1 MLHSGRVV
9 SDDTDSA
16 IEYSQGMDLG
26 APGDFRSGRSFLP
39 HFTRDTVVGL
49 LWTGENNSDTKGQ
62 SKRQGNTVP
71 SLNNCE
77 DNSFNDHYSNLSGYN
92 TNLTGAMTDM
102 YSPGHEPYKILD
114 RLQLRCY
121 LPHEIEQISVLRI
134 TETKTF
140 DEIGHPISGG
150 LYDSRLGP
158 LEIFDT
164 CETCHQQ
171 GTYCPGHMG
180 HIQLDVPVFNPLLFG
195 FTFSLMN
202 GSCVQC
208 HKLTCNSS
216 GLPARLLLAQLRA
229 VDLGL
234 VSVAQELGG
243 FIKDHFA
250 SESNPGILHSDTPTL
265 SDEIK
270 ACQGLDDFLDKFN
283 EQIDSGVDKNQFF
296 PVKNALEL
304 RRSLIRNF
312 CREQLFKRRRHCRLC
327 NRSNGIIRNDG
338 GRCILIDF
346 GGTNLMKKF
355 KQASRPAPLE
365 NIGNIESQEV
375 DADEDMKVEEDEKK
389 FSNREI
395 AYGSLA
401 ISSEQILREQMQSVI
416 NGNCDKLA
424 WRGAEVREHF
434 RMLWQNDGPLLRKMF
449 PVFDSKDDRHCP
461 LDVLFCE
468 AILVPPTKYR
478 PVRIFK
484 GDKFENPQSVNLRKL
499 LEASETIRAI
509 RLTLS
514 GNNEKALLNLVS
526 ENVIGQTMQ
535 AKMHTAY
542 LTLQQRMGAIFDQDL
557 DKWTDVRIQIP
568 GIKQILEKKQGLFRM
583 NMMGKRVNFAC
594 RSVITPD
601 PYLDIDEIGIPEL
614 FAKKLTVTETAN
626 AMNLVR
632 LRKMIKNGPN
642 IHPGANFIQK
652 PGRYT
657 QVLSIN
663 KANERDAAAKR
674 LQPGNS
680 SRLGYPF
687 QVLRHLDKGDLML
700 MNRQPSLH
708 KPSMMG
714 HRVRV
719 LKNQRALRMNYAPCK
734 AYNADFDGDEMNG
747 HFVQNRIAQTELAE
761 IANVGSNFLVP
772 KDGTPLL
779 GLIQD
784 HVVSGVLLTIRGRFF
799 NKEDFMHLV
808 LSAFAETTERLVIP
822 HPAMLKPQILWSGK
836 QIITTVLKN
845 CIPQNKPLLNIRSR
859 AKTPLSCWKVEDYP
873 APKFS
878 MSESEVI
885 FRQAELLVGVLDK
898 QHYGSTQ
905 YGLIH
910 CCWDLYGHRF
920 ATKILS
926 CFSRLFT
933 THLQYHGFT
942 LGVADILVRKEADK
956 QRKKE
961 IKALRKCGDAVV
973 KECFHLDE
981 NANKSEIK
989 HVMASVYCNPKGEQ
1003 NHIQQLDYKMKE
1015 TLNRFNERINSV
1027 CVPAGLIKLFPQNAL
1042 QLMILSGA
1050 KGTMVNSVQISC
1062 ELGQIELEGH
1072 RPPMTSA
1079 GRTLP
1084 SFRSFDTSPRA
1095 GGFVDQRFLTGI
1107 SPQELF
1113 FHTMA
1118 GREGLIDTAVKTSRS
1133 GYLQRCIV
1141 KHLEGLV
1148 AHYDSTVRDH
1158 DGSVVQFRYG
1168 EDGMDVC
1175 KSTFMNSKQ
1184 FDFLADNI
1192 QVLRSRVLPV
1202 DYNDNDWDLKKCE
1215 KAYKK
1220 IKKWRRKYGIW
1231 NKKIYTS
1238 GYVEFSKEHRGAAK
1252 EKIQKTWFKLTDEE
1266 RHEYHNK
1273 AAKACP
1279 AAVDE
1284 KMNPNRS
1291 LGALPQKLLDDIDEY
1306 ISMKSAT
1313 DTDISLDT
1321 FRKFLYWKGIR
1332 CRVDPGENVGLLAAQ
1347 SIGEPSTQMTLNTFH
1362 FAGRGEMNVT
1372 LGIPR
1377 LREIL
1382 MTASNDIKTPS
1393 AEIHIKPGTSSE
1405 RIEAIKREL
1414 SRIYLKELIKKF
1426 TISERINLH
1435 EKESWRCYD
1444 LYIELLRAKER
1455 IECIRH
1461 ISRRRILAEVEC
1473 RFVKAVGKRISDRCR
1488 EMTDY
1493 QALQHKKL
1501 KLSNLSVGIGSEEQI
1516 PKPKKQD
1523 DGMSSDEEVSRE
1535 IDLDADGN
1543 RILKRHLDDAT
1554 EYEGEEDEQQ
1564 VILSRLKVED
1574 TFMEI
1579 STESEEEDA
1588 EAAIDRDE
1596 HINDSSGV
1604 TQLRSQEA
1612 ETSRIQN
1619 VISSSP
1625 LVKDYKFDVKSN
1637 RWCTITFQLSLST
1650 KTKLDVGALVEREL
1664 ENFIVCETPGIEK
1677 CIVRCENRDDDQYQ
1691 VLATQGINVQ
1701 ALMKHSDVLDV
1712 NTLYSNDLNMICS
1725 NYGIE
1730 ACGRALVKEIIR
1742 VFTPYG
1748 IDVNWRHLTLAA
1760 DYMTFTGRIQP
1771 FSRGAMSLSTS
1782 PLQRMTFETTIAFM
1796 RDALINGDNDHLMS
1810 PSSRLVIGGLL
1821 RAGTATFP
1829 SLSAL

>member
-1 MLHSGRVV
+1 MIS
-9 SDDTDSA
+9 
-16 IEYSQGMDLG
+16 
-26 APGDFRSGRSFLP
+26 RSMADIFG
-39 HFTRDTVVGL
+39 
-49 LWTGENNSDTKGQ
+49 
-62 SKRQGNTVP
+62 
-71 SLNNCE
+71 
-77 DNSFNDHYSNLSGYN
+77 
-92 TNLTGAMTDM
+92 
-102 YSPGHEPYKILD
+102 PGHEPYKILD

-121 LPHEIEQISVLRI
+121 LPHEIERISVLRI
-134 TETKTF
+134 TETKAF
-140 DEIGHPISGG
+140 DEIGHPITGG
-150 LYDSRLGP
+150 LYDLRLGP
-158 LEIFDT
+158 LETFDT

-180 HIQLDVPVFNPLLFG
+180 HIQLDVPAFNPLLFG

-202 GSCVQC
+202 GTCVQC
-208 HKLTCNSS
+208 HRLTCNSS
-216 GLPARLLLAQLRA
+216 GLPAKLLLAQLRA

-234 VSVAQELGG
+234 VSVAQELDG
-243 FIKDHFA
+243 FIKDHFSA
-250 SESNPGILHSDTPTL
+250 ESGTGTLDGNAPVL
-265 SDEIK
+265 SDEIN
-270 ACQGLDDFLDKFN
+270 ACKELDNFLDKFN
-283 EQIDSGVDKNQFF
+283 EQVGSGIDKNRSF

-312 CREQLFKRRRHCRLC
+312 CREQLFKHRRRCRLC

-338 GRCILIDF
+338 SRCILIDF
-346 GGTNLMKKF
+346 GGANSMKRF
-355 KQASRPAPLE
+355 KRTLRFAPLE
-365 NIGNIESQEV
+365 NTGNIEDQEI
-375 DADEDMKVEEDEKK
+375 DADQDMKAEDKK
-389 FSNREI
+389 FSDERI
-395 AYGSLA
+395 AYGSLG
-401 ISSEQILREQMQSVI
+401 STSEQILRDQMQCVLR
-416 NGNCDKLA
+416 GNCDKLA

-434 RMLWQNDGPLLRKMF
+434 RILWQNDGPLLKKVF
-449 PVFDSKDDRHCP
+449 PVFDS
-461 LDVLFCE
+461 E
-468 AILVPPTKYR
+468 
-478 PVRIFK
+478 
-484 GDKFENPQSVNLRKL
+484 
-499 LEASETIRAI
+499 
-509 RLTLS
+509 
-514 GNNEKALLNLVS
+514 NLVS
-526 ENVIGQTMQ
+526 ENVLGQTMQ
-535 AKMHTAY
+535 AKMHNAY
-542 LTLQQRMGAIFDQDL
+542 LALQQRMGAIFDQDL
-557 DKWTDVRIQIP
+557 DKWTDVRIQVP

-614 FAKKLTVTETAN
+614 FAKKLTVTESVN
-626 AMNLVR
+626 ALNLVR

-642 IHPGANFIQK
+642 FHPGANFIQK

-657 QVLSIN
+657 QVLSVN
-663 KANERDAAAKR
+663 KRNERDAAAKR
-674 LQPGNS
+674 LQPGS
-680 SRLGYPF
+680 SSHLGYPI
-687 QVLRHLDKGDLML
+687 QVLRHLDKGDLVL

-714 HRVRV
+714 HRARV
-719 LKNQRALRMNYAPCK
+719 LKSQRALRMNYAPCK

-808 LSAFAETTERLVIP
+808 LSAFAETTQRLVIP
-822 HPAMLKPQILWSGK
+822 PPAMLKPEILWSGK
-836 QIITTVLKN
+836 QIISTVLRN
-845 CIPQNKPLLNIRSR
+845 CIPLHKPLLNIRSK
-859 AKTPLSCWKVEDYP
+859 AKTPLSCWKVEDHP
-873 APKFS
+873 APKFN
-878 MSESEVI
+878 MSESEVV

-910 CCWDLYGHRF
+910 CCWDLYGHQF
-920 ATKILS
+920 ATRILS

-942 LGVADILVRKEADK
+942 LGVADILIRKEADK

-961 IKALRKCGDAVV
+961 IKALRKCGDTVV
-973 KECFHLDE
+973 RECFNLDE
-981 NANKSEIK
+981 NADESEIK
-989 HVMASVYCNPKGEQ
+989 HVMASAYCNPKGEQ
-1003 NHIQQLDYKMKE
+1003 NYIQH
-1015 TLNRFNERINSV
+1015 V
-1027 CVPAGLIKLFPQNAL
+1027 CMPAGLIKLFPQNAL

-1072 RPPMTSA
+1072 RPPMTNA

-1107 SPQELF
+1107 NPQELF

-1148 AHYDSTVRDH
+1148 AQYDSTVRDH
-1158 DGSVVQFRYG
+1158 DGSVIQFRYG

-1184 FDFLADNI
+1184 FDFLADNM
-1192 QVLRSRVLPV
+1192 QVLRSRVLPI
-1202 DYNDNDWDLKKCE
+1202 DYNEDDWDLKKCE

-1220 IKKWRRKYGIW
+1220 IKKWRRKYDIH
-1231 NKKIYTS
+1231 KSKVYTS
-1238 GYVEFSKEHRGAAK
+1238 GYVEFSKEYRGTPK
-1252 EKIQKTWFKLTDEE
+1252 EKVQKMWFELTDEE
-1266 RHEYHNK
+1266 RYEYHSK
-1273 AAKACP
+1273 AGKACP

-1291 LGALPQKLLDDIDEY
+1291 LGALPQKLLDDIDDY
-1306 ISMKSAT
+1306 ICRKSTT
-1313 DTDISLDT
+1313 DADISLDT
-1321 FRKFLYWKGIR
+1321 FRKSLYWKGMR

-1405 RIEAIKREL
+1405 RIETIKREL
-1414 SRIYLKELIKKF
+1414 GRIYLKELIKKF
-1426 TISERINLH
+1426 TIDERINLDG
-1435 EKESWRCYD
+1435 KETWRCYD
-1444 LYIELLRAKER
+1444 LRIELLRTKER

-1461 ISRRRILAEVEC
+1461 ISRHRILTEVER
-1473 RFVKAVGKRISDRCR
+1473 RFVKVIGKRISDRCR

-1501 KLSNLSVGIGSEEQI
+1501 KLSNLTVGTGDEEA
-1516 PKPKKQD
+1516 PKSKKQD
-1523 DGMSSDEEVSRE
+1523 DELSSDEEAGGG
-1535 IDLDADGN
+1535 IDLDADGM
-1543 RILKRHLDDAT
+1543 RILKRHLDDAA
-1554 EYEGEEDEQQ
+1554 EYEGEEDEQRI
-1564 VILSRLKVED
+1564 VLSQQKVED

-1579 STESEEEDA
+1579 STESESENAEITVERDA
-1588 EAAIDRDE
+1588 DA
-1596 HINDSSGV
+1596 NDSSLDAR
-1604 TQLRSQEA
+1604 LRSQEA
-1612 ETSRIQN
+1612 EASRIQN
-1619 VISSSP
+1619 VITSSP
-1625 LVKDYKFDVKSN
+1625 LVRDYKFDVKSN
-1637 RWCTITFQLSLST
+1637 RWCTVTFQLPLST

-1664 ENFIVCETPGIEK
+1664 ENFLVWETPGIEK
-1677 CIVRCENRDDDQYQ
+1677 CIVRCENRGDDQYQ

-1712 NTLYSNDLNMICS
+1712 NTLYSNDLNMICN

-1748 IDVNWRHLTLAA
+1748 IGVNWRHLTLAA

-1771 FSRGAMSLSTS
+1771 FSRSAMSLSAS

-1796 RDALINGDNDHLMS
+1796 RDALINGDDDHLMS
-1810 PSSRLVIGGLL
+1810 PSSRLVVGGLL
-1821 RAGTATFP
+1821 RGGTGIFDVMLPKLNILTVCNK
-1829 SLSAL
+1829 S

>member
-1 MLHSGRVV
+1 MADIFG
-9 SDDTDSA
+9 
-16 IEYSQGMDLG
+16 
-26 APGDFRSGRSFLP
+26 
-39 HFTRDTVVGL
+39 
-49 LWTGENNSDTKGQ
+49 
-62 SKRQGNTVP
+62 
-71 SLNNCE
+71 
-77 DNSFNDHYSNLSGYN
+77 
-92 TNLTGAMTDM
+92 
-102 YSPGHEPYKILD
+102 PGHEPYKILD

-121 LPHEIEQISVLRI
+121 LPHEIERISVLRI
-134 TETKTF
+134 TETKAF

-150 LYDSRLGP
+150 LYDLRLGP
-158 LEIFDT
+158 LETFDT

-180 HIQLDVPVFNPLLFG
+180 HIQLDIPAFNPLLFG

-202 GSCVQC
+202 GTCVQC
-208 HKLTCNSS
+208 HRLTCNSS
-216 GLPARLLLAQLRA
+216 GLPAKLLLAQLRA
-229 VDLGL
+229 LDLGL
-234 VSVAQELGG
+234 VSVAQELDG
-243 FIKDHFA
+243 FIKDHFSA
-250 SESNPGILHSDTPTL
+250 ESGTGTLDGNAPIL
-265 SDEIK
+265 SDEIN
-270 ACQGLDDFLDKFN
+270 ACKELDNFLDKFN
-283 EQIDSGVDKNQFF
+283 EQVGSGIDKNRSF

-312 CREQLFKRRRHCRLC
+312 CREQLFKHRRRCRLC

-346 GGTNLMKKF
+346 GGTNSMKRLKRTVR
-355 KQASRPAPLE
+355 SAPLE
-365 NIGNIESQEV
+365 NIGNIEDQEI
-375 DADEDMKVEEDEKK
+375 DAGQDMKAEDKK
-389 FSNREI
+389 FSDERI

-401 ISSEQILREQMQSVI
+401 STSEQILRDQMQWVLR
-416 NGNCDKLA
+416 GNCDKLA

-434 RMLWQNDGPLLRKMF
+434 RILWQNDGPLLKKVF
-449 PVFDSKDDRHCP
+449 PVFDSEDDRHCP

-468 AILVPPTKYR
+468 AVLVPPTKYR

-509 RLTLS
+509 RLALS
-514 GNNEKALLNLVS
+514 GNNEKAVLNLVS
-526 ENVIGQTMQ
+526 ENVLGQTMQ
-535 AKMHTAY
+535 AKMHNAY
-542 LTLQQRMGAIFDQDL
+542 LILQQRMGAIFDQDL
-557 DKWTDVRIQIP
+557 DKWTDVRIQVP

-614 FAKKLTVTETAN
+614 FAKKLTVTESVN

-642 IHPGANFIQK
+642 FHPGANFIQK

-657 QVLSIN
+657 QVLSVN
-663 KANERDAAAKR
+663 KRNERDAAAKR
-674 LQPGNS
+674 LQPGS
-680 SRLGYPF
+680 SSHLGYPI
-687 QVLRHLDKGDLML
+687 QVLRHLDKGDLVL

-714 HRVRV
+714 HRARV
-719 LKNQRALRMNYAPCK
+719 LKSQRALRMNYAPCK

-808 LSAFAETTERLVIP
+808 LSAFAETTQRLVIP
-822 HPAMLKPQILWSGK
+822 PPAMLKPEVLWSGK
-836 QIITTVLKN
+836 QIISTVLRN
-845 CIPQNKPLLNIRSR
+845 CIPLHKPLLNIRSK
-859 AKTPLSCWKVEDYP
+859 AKTPLSCWKVEDHS
-873 APKFS
+873 APKFN
-878 MSESEVI
+878 MSESEVV

-910 CCWDLYGHRF
+910 CCWDLYGHQF
-920 ATKILS
+920 ATRILS

-942 LGVADILVRKEADK
+942 LGVADILIRKEADK

-961 IKALRKCGDAVV
+961 IKALRKCGDTVV
-973 KECFHLDE
+973 RECFNLDE
-981 NANKSEIK
+981 DADESEIK
-989 HVMASVYCNPKGEQ
+989 HVMASAYCNPKGEQ
-1003 NHIQQLDYKMKE
+1003 NYIQQLDYKMKE
-1015 TLNRFNERINSV
+1015 TLNRV
-1027 CVPAGLIKLFPQNAL
+1027 CMPAGLIKLFPQNAL

-1072 RPPMTSA
+1072 RPPMTNA

-1107 SPQELF
+1107 NPQELF

-1148 AHYDSTVRDH
+1148 AQYDSTVRDH
-1158 DGSVVQFRYG
+1158 DGSIIQFRYG

-1175 KSTFMNSKQ
+1175 KSTFMDSKQ
-1184 FDFLADNI
+1184 FDFLADNM

-1202 DYNDNDWDLKKCE
+1202 DYNEDDWDLKKCE

-1220 IKKWRRKYGIW
+1220 IKKWRRKYGIH
-1231 NKKIYTS
+1231 KRKVYTS
-1238 GYVEFSKEHRGAAK
+1238 GYVEFSKEYRGTPK
-1252 EKIQKTWFKLTDEE
+1252 EKVQKMWFELTDEE
-1266 RHEYHNK
+1266 RYEYHSK
-1273 AAKACP
+1273 AGKACP
-1279 AAVDE
+1279 TAVDE

-1291 LGALPQKLLDDIDEY
+1291 LGALPQKLLDDIDDY
-1306 ISMKSAT
+1306 ICRKSTT
-1313 DTDISLDT
+1313 DADISLDT
-1321 FRKFLYWKGIR
+1321 FRKSLYWKGMR

-1393 AEIHIKPGTSSE
+1393 TEIHIKPGTSSE
-1405 RIEAIKREL
+1405 RIETIKREL
-1414 SRIYLKELIKKF
+1414 GRIYLKELIKKF
-1426 TISERINLH
+1426 TIDERINLDG
-1435 EKESWRCYD
+1435 KETWRCYD
-1444 LYIELLRAKER
+1444 LRIELLRAKER

-1461 ISRRRILAEVEC
+1461 ISRHRILTEVER
-1473 RFVKAVGKRISDRCR
+1473 RFVKAIGKRISDRCR
-1488 EMTDY
+1488 EMTDH

-1501 KLSNLSVGIGSEEQI
+1501 KLNNLTVGTGDEKETS
-1516 PKPKKQD
+1516 KPKKQD
-1523 DGMSSDEEVSRE
+1523 DELSSDEEDGGG
-1535 IDLDADGN
+1535 IDLDADGM
-1543 RILKRHLDDAT
+1543 RILKRHLDDAA
-1554 EYEGEEDEQQ
+1554 EYEGEEDEQRI
-1564 VILSRLKVED
+1564 VLSQQKVED

-1579 STESEEEDA
+1579 STESEGENAETTVERDA
-1588 EAAIDRDE
+1588 DA
-1596 HINDSSGV
+1596 NDSSLDA
-1604 TQLRSQEA
+1604 QLRSQEA
-1612 ETSRIQN
+1612 EASRIQS
-1619 VISSSP
+1619 VITSSP

-1637 RWCTITFQLSLST
+1637 RWCTVTFQLPLST

-1664 ENFIVCETPGIEK
+1664 ENFLVWETPGIEK
-1677 CIVRCENRDDDQYQ
+1677 CIVRCENRGDDQYQ

-1712 NTLYSNDLNMICS
+1712 NTLYSNDLNMMCN

-1771 FSRGAMSLSTS
+1771 FSRGAMSLSAS

-1796 RDALINGDNDHLMS
+1796 RDALINGDDDHLMS

-1821 RAGTATFP
+1821 RGGTGIFDVMLPKLNILTAYNK
-1829 SLSAL
+1829 S

>member
-1 MLHSGRVV
+1 MADVCR
-9 SDDTDSA
+9 
-16 IEYSQGMDLG
+16 
-26 APGDFRSGRSFLP
+26 
-39 HFTRDTVVGL
+39 
-49 LWTGENNSDTKGQ
+49 
-62 SKRQGNTVP
+62 
-71 SLNNCE
+71 
-77 DNSFNDHYSNLSGYN
+77 
-92 TNLTGAMTDM
+92 
-102 YSPGHEPYKILD
+102 PGHEPYKMLD
-114 RLQLRCY
+114 RLKLRCY
-121 LPHEIEQISVLRI
+121 LPHEIERISVLRI

-140 DEIGHPISGG
+140 DEVGHPISGG

-158 LEIFDT
+158 LETYDT

-180 HIQLDVPVFNPLLFG
+180 HIQLEVPVFNPLLFG

-202 GSCVQC
+202 GTCVQC
-208 HKLTCNSS
+208 HRLTCNSS
-216 GLPARLLLAQLRA
+216 SLQAKLLLAQLRA
-229 VDLGL
+229 LDLGFI
-234 VSVAQELGG
+234 SIAQELGG
-243 FIKDHFA
+243 FIKDRFSA
-250 SESNPGILHSDTPTL
+250 ESGPGALHGDAPSL
-265 SDEIK
+265 SDEFN
-270 ACQGLDDFLDKFN
+270 ACKELDTFLDKFS
-283 EQIDSGVDKNQFF
+283 EQTDSTIDKNQSF

-304 RRSLIRNF
+304 KRSLIRNF
-312 CREQLFKRRRHCRLC
+312 CREQLFKRRRRCRLC
-327 NRSNGIIRNDG
+327 SRSNGIIRNDG

-346 GGTNLMKKF
+346 GGTNSMKKH
-355 KQASRPAPLE
+355 KQAARFAPLK
-365 NIGNIESQEV
+365 NIGNIEDQEV
-375 DADEDMKVEEDEKK
+375 DAGKLTNHSYKFSDEDMKAEGDEKNFNDK
-389 FSNREI
+389 GT
-395 AYGSLA
+395 AYGSLVN
-401 ISSEQILREQMQSVI
+401 SSEQILGEQLQWVLK
-416 NGNCDKLA
+416 GNCDKLA

-434 RMLWQNDGPLLRKMF
+434 RILWQNDGSLLRKMF
-449 PVFDSKDDRHCP
+449 PVFDSEDDRHCP
-461 LDVLFCE
+461 LDILFCE
-468 AILVPPTKYR
+468 AVLVPPTKYR

-484 GDKFENPQSVNLRKL
+484 GDKFESPQTINLRKL

-509 RLTLS
+509 RLALS

-526 ENVIGQTMQ
+526 ESVIGQTMQ
-535 AKMHTAY
+535 AKMHNAY

-557 DKWTDVRIQIP
+557 DKWTDARIQVP

-583 NMMGKRVNFAC
+583 NMMGKRVNYAC

-601 PYLDIDEIGIPEL
+601 PYLDVDEIGIPEL

-626 AMNLVR
+626 AMNLAR
-632 LRKMIKNGPN
+632 LRKMIKNGPGC
-642 IHPGANFIQK
+642 HPGANFIQK

-674 LQPGNS
+674 LQPGS
-680 SRLGYPF
+680 SCQLGYPL

-714 HRVRV
+714 HRTRV
-719 LKNQRALRMNYAPCK
+719 LKSQRALRMNYAPCK

-808 LSAFAETTERLVIP
+808 LSAFAETTQRLVIP
-822 HPAMLKPQILWSGK
+822 PPAMLKPQVLWSGK
-836 QIITTVLKN
+836 QIISTVLRN
-845 CIPQNKPLLNIRSR
+845 CIPLHKPLLNIRSK
-859 AKTPLSCWKVEDYP
+859 AKTPLSCWKVEDHP
-873 APKFS
+873 APKFD

-910 CCWDLYGHRF
+910 CCWDLYGHRY
-920 ATKILS
+920 ATRILS

-956 QRKKE
+956 LRKKE
-961 IKALRKCGDAVV
+961 IKTLRKCGNAAVR
-973 KECFHLDE
+973 ECFNLDE
-981 NANKSEIK
+981 NADESEIK
-989 HVMASVYCNPKGEQ
+989 HVMASAYCNPKGEQ

-1015 TLNRFNERINSV
+1015 TLNQFNERINRHNFVIFLFLPSFSV
-1027 CVPAGLIKLFPQNAL
+1027 LKIFACVPAGLLRLFPQNAL

-1050 KGTMVNSVQISC
+1050 KGTMVNSIQISC

-1107 SPQELF
+1107 NPQELF

-1158 DGSVVQFRYG
+1158 DGSVIQFRYG

-1184 FDFLADNI
+1184 FDFLADNM
-1192 QVLRSRVLPV
+1192 QVLRSSVLPV
-1202 DYNDNDWDLKKCE
+1202 DYNEDDWDLKKCE

-1220 IKKWRRKYGIW
+1220 IKKWRRKYGIRSR
-1231 NKKIYTS
+1231 KIYTS
-1238 GYVEFSKEHRGAAK
+1238 GYVEFSKEHRGTPK
-1252 EKIQKTWFKLTDEE
+1252 EKIQKMWFELSNEE
-1266 RHEYHNK
+1266 RYEYHCK
-1273 AAKACP
+1273 AGKACP

-1284 KMNPNRS
+1284 VLVHLLLEIIVYFCEGASPIINPHIYLARILCKICGVLQKMNPNRS

-1306 ISMKSAT
+1306 IRMKSSV
-1313 DTDISLDT
+1313 DTDIPLDT
-1321 FRKFLYWKGIR
+1321 FRKSLYWKGMR

-1393 AEIHIKPGTSSE
+1393 AEIHIKPGTSPE

-1414 SRIYLKELIKKF
+1414 GRIYLKELIKKF
-1426 TISERINLH
+1426 AIDERVSLH

-1444 LYIELLRAKER
+1444 LHIELLRTKER

-1461 ISRRRILAEVEC
+1461 ISRRRILTEVER
-1473 RFVKAVGKRISDRCR
+1473 RFVKAIGKRISDRCR

-1501 KLSNLSVGIGSEEQI
+1501 KLNNLTVGVGSEEET

-1523 DGMSSDEEVSRE
+1523 DGISSDEEVGGG
-1535 IDLDADGN
+1535 IDLDADGS
-1543 RILKRHLDDAT
+1543 RILKRHLDDAA
-1554 EYEGEEDEQQ
+1554 EYEGEEDEQRAVLPQ
-1564 VILSRLKVED
+1564 TKIED
-1574 TFMEI
+1574 TFFF
-1579 STESEEEDA
+1579 STESEDEEA
-1588 EAAIDRDE
+1588 ETTAEGDKDV
-1596 HINDSSGV
+1596 NDSSG
-1604 TQLRSQEA
+1604 TRLRSQEA
-1612 ETSRIQN
+1612 ETSRIQS
-1619 VISSSP
+1619 VIASSP
-1625 LVKDYKFDVKSN
+1625 LVRDYKFDVKSN
-1637 RWCTITFQLSLST
+1637 RWCTITFQVPLST

-1664 ENFIVCETPGIEK
+1664 ESFLVWETPGIEK
-1677 CIVRCENRDDDQYQ
+1677 CIVRCENRGDGQYQ
-1691 VLATQGINVQ
+1691 ILATQGINVQ

-1712 NTLYSNDLNMICS
+1712 NTLYSNDLNMIYN

-1730 ACGRALVKEIIR
+1730 ACVRALVKEIIR

-1771 FSRGAMSLSTS
+1771 FSRSAMSSSAS

-1796 RDALINGDNDHLMS
+1796 RDALINGDDDYLMS

-1821 RAGTATFP
+1821 RGGTGIFDLMLPKLNILTAC
-1829 SLSAL
+1829 SSS

>member
-1 MLHSGRVV
+1 
-9 SDDTDSA
+9 
-16 IEYSQGMDLG
+16 
-26 APGDFRSGRSFLP
+26 
-39 HFTRDTVVGL
+39 
-49 LWTGENNSDTKGQ
+49 
-62 SKRQGNTVP
+62 
-71 SLNNCE
+71 
-77 DNSFNDHYSNLSGYN
+77 
-92 TNLTGAMTDM
+92 
-102 YSPGHEPYKILD
+102 
-114 RLQLRCY
+114 
-121 LPHEIEQISVLRI
+121 
-134 TETKTF
+134 
-140 DEIGHPISGG
+140 
-150 LYDSRLGP
+150 
-158 LEIFDT
+158 
-164 CETCHQQ
+164 
-171 GTYCPGHMG
+171 
-180 HIQLDVPVFNPLLFG
+180 
-195 FTFSLMN
+195 
-202 GSCVQC
+202 
-208 HKLTCNSS
+208 
-216 GLPARLLLAQLRA
+216 
-229 VDLGL
+229 
-234 VSVAQELGG
+234 
-243 FIKDHFA
+243 
-250 SESNPGILHSDTPTL
+250 
-265 SDEIK
+265 
-270 ACQGLDDFLDKFN
+270 
-283 EQIDSGVDKNQFF
+283 
-296 PVKNALEL
+296 
-304 RRSLIRNF
+304 
-312 CREQLFKRRRHCRLC
+312 
-327 NRSNGIIRNDG
+327 
-338 GRCILIDF
+338 
-346 GGTNLMKKF
+346 
-355 KQASRPAPLE
+355 
-365 NIGNIESQEV
+365 
-375 DADEDMKVEEDEKK
+375 
-389 FSNREI
+389 
-395 AYGSLA
+395 
-401 ISSEQILREQMQSVI
+401 
-416 NGNCDKLA
+416 
-424 WRGAEVREHF
+424 
-434 RMLWQNDGPLLRKMF
+434 
-449 PVFDSKDDRHCP
+449 
-461 LDVLFCE
+461 
-468 AILVPPTKYR
+468 
-478 PVRIFK
+478 
-484 GDKFENPQSVNLRKL
+484 
-499 LEASETIRAI
+499 
-509 RLTLS
+509 
-514 GNNEKALLNLVS
+514 
-526 ENVIGQTMQ
+526 MQ
-535 AKMHTAY
+535 AKMHNAY

-557 DKWTDVRIQIP
+557 DKWTDIRIQIP

-626 AMNLVR
+626 AMNLAR
-632 LRKMIKNGPN
+632 LRKLIKNGPD

-652 PGRYT
+652 PGQYT

-680 SRLGYPF
+680 SQLGYPV

-714 HRVRV
+714 HRTRV
-719 LKNQRALRMNYAPCK
+719 LKSQRALRMNYAPCK

-772 KDGTPLL
+772 KDGTLLL

-808 LSAFAETTERLVIP
+808 LSAFAETTQRLIIP
-822 HPAMLKPQILWSGK
+822 PPAMLKPQILWSGK
-836 QIITTVLKN
+836 QIISTVLRN
-845 CIPQNKPLLNIRSR
+845 CIPLDKPLLNIRSK
-859 AKTPLSCWKVEDYP
+859 AKTPLSCWKVGDHP
-873 APKFS
+873 APKFD

-910 CCWDLYGHRF
+910 CCWDLYGHRY

-956 QRKKE
+956 QRRKE
-961 IKALRKCGDAVV
+961 IKALRKCGDVV
-973 KECFHLDE
+973 VRECFHLDE
-981 NANKSEIK
+981 NADKSEIK
-989 HVMASVYCNPKGEQ
+989 HVMASAYCNPKGEQ

-1015 TLNRFNERINSV
+1015 TLNRFNERINSA

-1072 RPPMTSA
+1072 RPPMTIA

-1107 SPQELF
+1107 NPQELF

-1148 AHYDSTVRDH
+1148 AQYDSTVRDH

-1184 FDFLADNI
+1184 FDFLADNM
-1192 QVLRSRVLPV
+1192 QVLRSHILPI
-1202 DYNDNDWDLKKCE
+1202 DYDENDWDLKKCE

-1220 IKKWRRKYGIW
+1220 IKKWRRKYGVG
-1231 NKKIYTS
+1231 NNRKIYTS
-1238 GYVEFSKEHRGAAK
+1238 GYVEFSKEYRGTPR
-1252 EKIQKTWFKLTDEE
+1252 EKIQKMWFELTDEE
-1266 RHEYHNK
+1266 RHEYHSK
-1273 AAKACP
+1273 AGKACP

-1306 ISMKSAT
+1306 IHMKST
-1313 DTDISLDT
+1313 TGSDISLDT
-1321 FRKFLYWKGIR
+1321 FRKSLYWKGMH

-1393 AEIHIKPGTSSE
+1393 AEIHIKPGTPSE

-1426 TISERINLH
+1426 TIDERVNLH
-1435 EKESWRCYD
+1435 EKENWRCYD
-1444 LYIELLRAKER
+1444 LCIELLRAKER

-1461 ISRRRILAEVEC
+1461 ISRRRILAEVER
-1473 RFVKAVGKRISDRCR
+1473 RFVKAIGKRISDRCR
-1488 EMTDY
+1488 EMTNY

-1501 KLSNLSVGIGSEEQI
+1501 KLNNLIVDAGSEEEV

-1523 DGMSSDEEVSRE
+1523 DGMSSDEEVDRG
-1535 IDLDADGN
+1535 IDLDADGS
-1543 RILKRHLDDAT
+1543 RILKRHLDDAA

-1564 VILSRLKVED
+1564 VVLLQQKVED

-1579 STESEEEDA
+1579 STESEGEYA
-1588 EAAIDRDE
+1588 ETAVGRDE
-1596 HINDSSGV
+1596 DV
-1604 TQLRSQEA
+1604 TDLSAAERLRSQEA
-1612 ETSRIQN
+1612 EAYRIQN
-1619 VISSSP
+1619 VIASSP
-1625 LVKDYKFDVKSN
+1625 LVKDYKFDVKNN
-1637 RWCTITFQLSLST
+1637 RWCIITFQLPLNT

-1664 ENFIVCETPGIEK
+1664 ENFLVWETPGIEK
-1677 CIVRCENRDDDQYQ
+1677 CIVRCENRGDNQYQ
-1691 VLATQGINVQ
+1691 VLATQGQVIVIISQ
-1701 ALMKHSDVLDV
+1701 IIILPMIDAVLLLIRDAALMKHSDVLDV
-1712 NTLYSNDLNMICS
+1712 NTLYSNDLNMIYN

-1730 ACGRALVKEIIR
+1730 ACGRALVKEIVR

-1796 RDALINGDNDHLMS
+1796 RDALINGDHDYLVS

-1821 RAGTATFP
+1821 RGGTGIFDLMLP
-1829 SLSAL
+1829 KLHI

>member
-1 MLHSGRVV
+1 MA
-9 SDDTDSA
+9 D
-16 IEYSQGMDLG
+16 I
-26 APGDFRSGRSFLP
+26 
-39 HFTRDTVVGL
+39 
-49 LWTGENNSDTKGQ
+49 
-62 SKRQGNTVP
+62 
-71 SLNNCE
+71 C
-77 DNSFNDHYSNLSGYN
+77 
-92 TNLTGAMTDM
+92 
-102 YSPGHEPYKILD
+102 SPGHEPYKILD

-121 LPHEIEQISVLRI
+121 LPHEIERISVLRI

-150 LYDSRLGP
+150 LYDPRLGP
-158 LEIFDT
+158 SETYDT

-180 HIQLDVPVFNPLLFG
+180 HIQLEVPVFNPLLFG

-202 GSCVQC
+202 GTCVQC

-216 GLPARLLLAQLRA
+216 GLPAKLLMAQLRA
-229 VDLGL
+229 MDLGL

-243 FIKDHFA
+243 FIKDHFSA
-250 SESNPGILHSDTPTL
+250 ENGPGTLHGNARAL
-265 SDEIK
+265 SDEIN
-270 ACQGLDDFLDKFN
+270 ACKELDDFLDKFN
-283 EQIDSGVDKNQFF
+283 KQRGSDVNNSQSF

-304 RRSLIRNF
+304 KRLLIRNF
-312 CREQLFKRRRHCRLC
+312 CREQLFKHRQRCRLC

-346 GGTNLMKKF
+346 GRTNSIKRLQKT
-355 KQASRPAPLE
+355 ARSAPLE

-375 DADEDMKVEEDEKK
+375 DADEDMKIEGDEKK
-389 FSNREI
+389 FDDKDT
-395 AYGSLA
+395 AYGSLSN
-401 ISSEQILREQMQSVI
+401 SSEQILGEQMQWVLK
-416 NGNCDKLA
+416 GNCDKLA

-434 RMLWQNDGPLLRKMF
+434 RILWQNDGPLLRKIF
-449 PVFDSKDDRHCP
+449 PLFDSKDDKHCP

-468 AILVPPTKYR
+468 AVLVPPTKYR

-484 GDKFENPQSVNLRKL
+484 GDKFENPQSINLRKL
-499 LEASETIRAI
+499 LEASETVRAI
-509 RLTLS
+509 RLALS
-514 GNNEKALLNLVS
+514 GNNDKALLNLVS
-526 ENVIGQTMQ
+526 ENVIGQTVQ
-535 AKMHTAY
+535 AKMHNAY

-557 DKWTDVRIQIP
+557 DKWTDVRIQVP

-626 AMNLVR
+626 AMNLAR
-632 LRKMIKNGPN
+632 LRKMIKNGPDL
-642 IHPGANFIQK
+642 HPGANFIQK

-674 LQPGNS
+674 LQPGS
-680 SRLGYPF
+680 SSQLGYPL

-719 LKNQRALRMNYAPCK
+719 LKNQRALRMNYATCK

-808 LSAFAETTERLVIP
+808 LSAFAETTQRLIISP
-822 HPAMLKPQILWSGK
+822 PAMLKPQVLWSGK
-836 QIITTVLKN
+836 QIISTILRN
-845 CIPQNKPLLNIRSR
+845 CIPLHKPLLNIRSK
-859 AKTPLSCWKVEDYP
+859 AKTPLSCWKVEDHP
-873 APKFS
+873 TPKFE

-910 CCWDLYGHRF
+910 CCWDLYGHQY
-920 ATKILS
+920 ATRILS

-942 LGVADILVRKEADK
+942 VGVADILVRKEADK

-973 KECFHLDE
+973 RKCFNLDE
-981 NANKSEIK
+981 NADKSEIK
-989 HVMASVYCNPKGEQ
+989 HVMASAYCNPKGEQ

-1015 TLNRFNERINSV
+1015 TLNRFNEKINSA
-1027 CVPAGLIKLFPQNAL
+1027 CMPAGLLKQFPQNAL
-1042 QLMILSGA
+1042 QLMILCGA

-1084 SFRSFDTSPRA
+1084 SFRSFDSSPRA

-1107 SPQELF
+1107 NPQELF

-1158 DGSVVQFRYG
+1158 DGSVIQFRYG

-1175 KSTFMNSKQ
+1175 KTTFMNSKQ
-1184 FDFLADNI
+1184 FDFLADNME
-1192 QVLRSRVLPV
+1192 VLRSRVLPV
-1202 DYNDNDWDLKKCE
+1202 DYNEDDWDLKKSE

-1220 IKKWRRKYGIW
+1220 IKKWRRKYGID
-1231 NKKIYTS
+1231 NRKIYTS
-1238 GYVEFSKEHRGAAK
+1238 GYVEFSKKYRGTPK
-1252 EKIQKTWFKLTDEE
+1252 EEIQKMWFELTDEE
-1266 RHEYHNK
+1266 RYEYHSK
-1273 AAKACP
+1273 AGKACP

-1291 LGALPQKLLDDIDEY
+1291 LGALPQKLLDDIEEY
-1306 ISMKSAT
+1306 ICMKSNV
-1313 DTDISLDT
+1313 DVHMPLDT
-1321 FRKFLYWKGIR
+1321 FRKSLYWKGMR

-1393 AEIHIKPGTSSE
+1393 AEIHIKPGASSE

-1414 SRIYLKELIKKF
+1414 NRIYLKELIKKF
-1426 TISERINLH
+1426 AIDERISLYEN
-1435 EKESWRCYD
+1435 ESWRCYD
-1444 LYIELLRAKER
+1444 LHIELLRTKER
-1455 IECIRH
+1455 VECTRH
-1461 ISRRRILAEVEC
+1461 ISSRRILAEVER
-1473 RFVKAVGKRISDRCR
+1473 RFVKAIEKRIADRCR

-1493 QALQHKKL
+1493 HTLQHKKL
-1501 KLSNLSVGIGSEEQI
+1501 KLNNLTVGVGGEEEA

-1523 DGMSSDEEVSRE
+1523 DGMSSDEEIGGG
-1535 IDLDADGN
+1535 IDLDADGS
-1543 RILKRHLDDAT
+1543 RILKRHLDDAA

-1564 VILSRLKVED
+1564 VVLPQQKVEEA
-1574 TFMEI
+1574 FMEI
-1579 STESEEEDA
+1579 STENDDEDA
-1588 EAAIDRDE
+1588 ETAVGGDE
-1596 HINDSSGV
+1596 GTNDSSA
-1604 TQLRSQEA
+1604 THLRSQEA
-1612 ETSRIQN
+1612 ETSRIQS
-1619 VISSSP
+1619 VIASSP
-1625 LVKDYKFDVKSN
+1625 LIRDYKFDVKNN
-1637 RWCTITFQLSLST
+1637 RWCTITFQLPLST

-1664 ENFIVCETPGIEK
+1664 ESFLVWETPGIEK
-1677 CIVRCENRDDDQYQ
+1677 CIVRCENHGDDQHQ
-1691 VLATQGINVQ
+1691 ILATQGINVQ

-1712 NTLYSNDLNMICS
+1712 NTLYSNNLNMICN

-1730 ACGRALVKEIIR
+1730 ACSRALIKEIIR

-1748 IDVNWRHLTLAA
+1748 IDINWRHLTLTA
-1760 DYMTFTGRIQP
+1760 DYMTFTGKIQP
-1771 FSRGAMSLSTS
+1771 FSRSAMSSSAS
-1782 PLQRMTFETTIAFM
+1782 PFQRMTFETTIAFM
-1796 RDALINGDNDHLMS
+1796 RDALINGDDDYLMS

-1821 RAGTATFP
+1821 RGGTGIFDLMLPKLNILAAC
-1829 SLSAL
+1829 SKS

>member
-1 MLHSGRVV
+1 MA
-9 SDDTDSA
+9 D
-16 IEYSQGMDLG
+16 I
-26 APGDFRSGRSFLP
+26 
-39 HFTRDTVVGL
+39 
-49 LWTGENNSDTKGQ
+49 
-62 SKRQGNTVP
+62 
-71 SLNNCE
+71 C
-77 DNSFNDHYSNLSGYN
+77 
-92 TNLTGAMTDM
+92 
-102 YSPGHEPYKILD
+102 SPGHEPYKILD

-121 LPHEIEQISVLRI
+121 LPHEIERISVLRI

-140 DEIGHPISGG
+140 DEIGHPVSGG

-158 LEIFDT
+158 LETFDT

-180 HIQLDVPVFNPLLFG
+180 HIQLDVPVFSPLLFG

-202 GSCVQC
+202 GTCVQC
-208 HKLTCNSS
+208 HRLTCNSS
-216 GLPARLLLAQLRA
+216 GLPAKLLLAQLRA
-229 VDLGL
+229 LDLGL
-234 VSVAQELGG
+234 VSIAQELGG
-243 FIKDHFA
+243 FVKDHFSA
-250 SESNPGILHSDTPTL
+250 ESEPGTLHGNAPTL
-265 SDEIK
+265 SDEIS
-270 ACQGLDDFLDKFN
+270 ACKELDNFLDKFN
-283 EQIDSGVDKNQFF
+283 EQIGANIDRNQSI

-312 CREQLFKRRRHCRLC
+312 CKEQLFKRRRRCKLC

-346 GGTNLMKKF
+346 GGTSSIKRH
-355 KQASRPAPLE
+355 KQTSRFASIE
-365 NIGNIESQEV
+365 NIGNIDGQEV
-375 DADEDMKVEEDEKK
+375 DADQDMKTEEDEKK
-389 FSNREI
+389 FSSNGT
-395 AYGSLA
+395 AYGLLA
-401 ISSEQILREQMQSVI
+401 NSSEQILREQMQWVLK
-416 NGNCDKLA
+416 GNCNKLA

-434 RMLWQNDGPLLRKMF
+434 RILWQNDGPLLRKLF
-449 PVFDSKDDRHCP
+449 PVFDSKDDKHCP

-468 AILVPPTKYR
+468 AVLVPPTKYR

-509 RLTLS
+509 RLALS

-526 ENVIGQTMQ
+526 ENVLGQTMQ
-535 AKMHTAY
+535 AKMHNAY

-557 DKWTDVRIQIP
+557 DKWTDVRVQIP

-601 PYLDIDEIGIPEL
+601 PYLDIDEIGIPEP
-614 FAKKLTVTETAN
+614 FAKKLTVTETVN
-626 AMNLVR
+626 AMNLAR
-632 LRKMIKNGPN
+632 LRKMIKNGPDF
-642 IHPGANFIQK
+642 HPGANFIQK

-663 KANERDAAAKR
+663 KANERNAAAKR
-674 LQPGNS
+674 LQPGS
-680 SRLGYPF
+680 SSQLGYPL

-714 HRVRV
+714 HRARV
-719 LKNQRALRMNYAPCK
+719 LKSQQALRMNYAPCK

-761 IANVGSNFLVP
+761 IVNVGSNFLVP

-808 LSAFAETTERLVIP
+808 LSAFAETTQRLVIP
-822 HPAMLKPQILWSGK
+822 PPTMLKPQVLWSGK
-836 QIITTVLKN
+836 QIISTVLRN
-845 CIPQNKPLLNIRSR
+845 CIPLHKPLLNIRSK
-859 AKTPLSCWKVEDYP
+859 AKTPLSCWKVEDHP

-910 CCWDLYGHRF
+910 CCWDLYGHRY
-920 ATKILS
+920 ATRILS

-942 LGVADILVRKEADK
+942 LGVADILIRKEADK

-961 IKALRKCGDAVV
+961 IKALRKCGDTVV
-973 KECFHLDE
+973 RECFNLDE
-981 NANKSEIK
+981 NADESEIK
-989 HVMASVYCNPKGEQ
+989 YVMASAYCNPKGEQ

-1015 TLNRFNERINSV
+1015 TLNRFNERINSA
-1027 CVPAGLIKLFPQNAL
+1027 CMPAGLIKLFPQNAL
-1042 QLMILSGA
+1042 QLMILCGA

-1107 SPQELF
+1107 NPQELF

-1148 AHYDSTVRDH
+1148 AQYDSTVRDH
-1158 DGSVVQFRYG
+1158 DGSIIQFRYG

-1175 KSTFMNSKQ
+1175 KSTFMNSEQ
-1184 FDFLADNI
+1184 FDFLADNM
-1192 QVLRSRVLPV
+1192 QVLRSCILPV
-1202 DYNDNDWDLKKCE
+1202 DYNEDQWDLKKCE

-1220 IKKWRRKYGIW
+1220 IKKWRRKYGL
-1231 NKKIYTS
+1231 NERKIYTS
-1238 GYVEFSKEHRGAAK
+1238 GYVEFSKEYRGTPK
-1252 EKIQKTWFKLTDEE
+1252 EKIQKMWFELTDGE
-1266 RHEYHNK
+1266 RYEYHSK
-1273 AAKACP
+1273 AGKACP

-1284 KMNPNRS
+1284 KMNPNRC

-1306 ISMKSAT
+1306 IGMKSVTGA
-1313 DTDISLDT
+1313 DISLDT
-1321 FRKFLYWKGIR
+1321 FRKSLYWKGMR

-1414 SRIYLKELIKKF
+1414 GRIYLKELIKKF
-1426 TISERINLH
+1426 TIDERVNLD

-1444 LYIELLRAKER
+1444 LHIELLRTKER
-1455 IECIRH
+1455 SKCIRH

-1473 RFVKAVGKRISDRCR
+1473 RFAKAIGKRISDRCR

-1501 KLSNLSVGIGSEEQI
+1501 KLRNLTIGIGEET

-1523 DGMSSDEEVSRE
+1523 DELSSDEEVGGG
-1535 IDLDADGN
+1535 IDLDAEGS
-1543 RILKRHLDDAT
+1543 RILKRHLDDAA
-1554 EYEGEEDEQQ
+1554 EYEGEEDEQRVVLPQ
-1564 VILSRLKVED
+1564 QKVED

-1579 STESEEEDA
+1579 STESEEENTETTA
-1588 EAAIDRDE
+1588 ERDE
-1596 HINDSSGV
+1596 DVNDSYNAGR
-1604 TQLRSQEA
+1604 LRSQEA

-1619 VISSSP
+1619 VIASSP
-1625 LVKDYKFDVKSN
+1625 LIRDYKFDVKSN
-1637 RWCTITFQLSLST
+1637 RWCTIIFQLPLST

-1664 ENFIVCETPGIEK
+1664 ENFLVWETPGIEK
-1677 CIVRCENRDDDQYQ
+1677 CIIRCENRGDDRYQ
-1691 VLATQGINVQ
+1691 ILATQGINVQ

-1748 IDVNWRHLTLAA
+1748 IDINWRHLTLAA

-1782 PLQRMTFETTIAFM
+1782 PLQRMTFETTVAFM
-1796 RDALINGDNDHLMS
+1796 RDALINGDDDYLMS
-1810 PSSRLVIGGLL
+1810 PSSRLVVGGLL
-1821 RAGTATFP
+1821 RGGTGIFDVM
-1829 SLSAL
+1829 LSKLNILTAHNKF

>member
-1 MLHSGRVV
+1 
-9 SDDTDSA
+9 
-16 IEYSQGMDLG
+16 
-26 APGDFRSGRSFLP
+26 
-39 HFTRDTVVGL
+39 
-49 LWTGENNSDTKGQ
+49 
-62 SKRQGNTVP
+62 
-71 SLNNCE
+71 
-77 DNSFNDHYSNLSGYN
+77 
-92 TNLTGAMTDM
+92 MTDT
-102 YSPGHEPYKILD
+102 YSPGHEPYKVLD

-121 LPHEIEQISVLRI
+121 LPHEVERISVLRI

-140 DEIGHPISGG
+140 DEIGHPVSGG

-158 LEIFDT
+158 LETFDT

-171 GTYCPGHMG
+171 GNFCPGHMG
-180 HIQLDVPVFNPLLFG
+180 HIQLDVPVFNPLLFD
-195 FTFSLMN
+195 FTFSLMK
-202 GSCVQC
+202 GTCVQC
-208 HKLTCNSS
+208 HRLTCNSS
-216 GLPARLLLAQLRA
+216 GLPAKLLLAQLRA

-234 VSVAQELGG
+234 VAVAQELNG

-250 SESNPGILHSDTPTL
+250 SDKESGTL
-265 SDEIK
+265 NGNVTLTDEIN
-270 ACQGLDDFLDKFN
+270 ACKELDDFLDKFS
-283 EQIDSGVDKNQFF
+283 EQINPEDGKKLSF
-296 PVKNALEL
+296 PVKNAVEL

-312 CREQLFKRRRHCRLC
+312 CKEQLFKHRRRCRLC
-327 NRSNGIIRNDG
+327 NRSNGVIRNDS

-346 GGTNLMKKF
+346 SGTSSQKRL
-355 KQASRPAPLE
+355 KQPSNTTFRE
-365 NIGNIESQEV
+365 TVGNV
-375 DADEDMKVEEDEKK
+375 EDE
-389 FSNREI
+389 EI
-395 AYGSLA
+395 DAGETAYGSLENSA
-401 ISSEQILREQMQSVI
+401 EQILREQMQWVA

-434 RMLWQNDGPLLRKMF
+434 RILWQNDGPLLRKVF
-449 PVFDSKDDRHCP
+449 PVFDSEVDKHCP
-461 LDVLFCE
+461 LDVLFSE
-468 AILVPPTKYR
+468 AVLVPPTKYR

-509 RLTLS
+509 RLALS
-514 GNNEKALLNLVS
+514 GDNEKAVLNLVS
-526 ENVIGQTMQ
+526 NNVLGQTMQ
-535 AKMHTAY
+535 AKMHNAY
-542 LTLQQRMGAIFDQDL
+542 LILQQRMGAIFDQDL

-614 FAKKLTVTETAN
+614 FAKKLTVTETVN
-626 AMNLVR
+626 AMNLAR
-632 LRKMIKNGPN
+632 LKKMIKNGPDF
-642 IHPGANFIQK
+642 HPGANFIQK
-652 PGRYT
+652 PGRFM
-657 QVLSIN
+657 QVLPKN
-663 KANERDAAAKR
+663 KSNERNAAAKR

-680 SRLGYPF
+680 SRIRYPS

-714 HRVRV
+714 HRARV
-719 LKNQRALRMNYAPCK
+719 LKSQRALRMNYAPCK

-747 HFVQNRIAQTELAE
+747 HLVQNRIAQTELAE

-808 LSAFAETTERLVIP
+808 FSAFAETSQRLIIP
-822 HPAMLKPQILWSGK
+822 PPAMIKPQMLWSGK
-836 QIITTVLKN
+836 QIISTILKN
-845 CIPQNKPLLNIRSR
+845 CIPLDKPLLNIKSK
-859 AKTPLSCWKVEDYP
+859 AKTPLLCWKVENHP
-873 APKFS
+873 APKFT

-910 CCWDLYGHRF
+910 CCWDLYGHRY

-973 KECFHLDE
+973 RECFNLDE
-981 NANKSEIK
+981 NADESEVK
-989 HVMASVYCNPKGEQ
+989 RVMASAYCNPKGEQ

-1015 TLNRFNERINSV
+1015 TLNKFNERINRHFSLLINAFFA
-1027 CVPAGLIKLFPQNAL
+1027 CVPTGLIRLFPQNAL

-1050 KGTMVNSVQISC
+1050 KGTMVNSIQISC

-1084 SFRSFDTSPRA
+1084 SFRVFDTSPRA

-1107 SPQELF
+1107 NPQELF

-1148 AHYDSTVRDH
+1148 AQYDSTVRDH
-1158 DGSVVQFRYG
+1158 DGSVIQFRYG

-1175 KSTFMNSKQ
+1175 KSTFMNSGQ
-1184 FDFLADNI
+1184 FDFLADNME
-1192 QVLRSRVLPV
+1192 VLRSRVLPV
-1202 DYNDNDWDLKKCE
+1202 DCNENDWNLKKCE

-1220 IKKWRRKYGIW
+1220 IKKWRRKYGIP
-1231 NKKIYTS
+1231 KKKKTYMS
-1238 GYVEFSKEHRGAAK
+1238 GFVEFSKEYRGVPK
-1252 EKIQKTWFKLTDEE
+1252 EKVQNMWFELNEEE
-1266 RHEYHNK
+1266 RNEYHNK
-1273 AAKACP
+1273 AGKTCP

-1306 ISMKSAT
+1306 IQAKSTAGA
-1313 DTDISLDT
+1313 DISLNT
-1321 FRKFLYWKGIR
+1321 FRKFLYWKGML

-1382 MTASNDIKTPS
+1382 MTSSNNIKTPS
-1393 AEIHIKPGTSSE
+1393 AEIQIKAGTSPE

-1414 SRIYLKELIKKF
+1414 SRIYLRELIKKF
-1426 TISERINLH
+1426 TVDERVNLY
-1435 EKESWRCYD
+1435 ERESWRCYD
-1444 LYIELLRAKER
+1444 LSIELLRTKER
-1455 IECIRH
+1455 IESVRH
-1461 ISRRRILAEVEC
+1461 ISRRRILAEVER
-1473 RFVKAVGKRISDRCR
+1473 RFVKAIGKRISDRCK

-1493 QALQHKKL
+1493 QAVQHKKL
-1501 KLSNLSVGIGSEEQI
+1501 KLNSLDTGSEEET
-1516 PKPKKQD
+1516 PKLKKQD
-1523 DGMSSDEEVSRE
+1523 DGMSSDEENDGG
-1535 IDLDADGN
+1535 IDLDADGS
-1543 RILKRHLDDAT
+1543 RILKRHLDDAA
-1554 EYEGEEDEQQ
+1554 EYEGEEDEQKA
-1564 VILSRLKVED
+1564 ILSQQKIED

-1579 STESEEEDA
+1579 STDSEEEDK
-1588 EAAIDRDE
+1588 ETKLEQDE
-1596 HINDSSGV
+1596 ETNDSSV
-1604 TQLRSQEA
+1604 AAQRSLEA
-1612 ETSRIQN
+1612 ATSRVQS
-1619 VISSSP
+1619 VIASSP

-1637 RWCTITFQLSLST
+1637 RWCIITFQLPLST
-1650 KTKLDVGALVEREL
+1650 KTKLDVGAVVEREL
-1664 ENFIVCETPGIEK
+1664 ENFLVWETPGIEK
-1677 CIVRCENRDDDQYQ
+1677 CIVRLENRNDERYQ
-1691 VLATQGINVQ
+1691 ILATQGINIQ

-1712 NTLYSNDLNMICS
+1712 DTLYSNDLNMIRN

-1730 ACGRALVKEIIR
+1730 ACGRALVKEIVR

-1748 IDVNWRHLTLAA
+1748 IDINSRHLTLAA
-1760 DYMTFTGRIQP
+1760 DYMTFTGIIQP
-1771 FSRGAMSLSTS
+1771 FSRGAMSFSAS

-1796 RDALINGDNDHLMS
+1796 RDALINGDDDCLMS
-1810 PSSRLVIGGLL
+1810 PSSRLVVGGLL
-1821 RAGTATFP
+1821 RAGTGIFDLMLPNLNTLAA
-1829 SLSAL
+1829 SRKA

>member
-1 MLHSGRVV
+1 MYIK
-9 SDDTDSA
+9 SDK
-16 IEYSQGMDLG
+16 YDLI
-26 APGDFRSGRSFLP
+26 
-39 HFTRDTVVGL
+39 
-49 LWTGENNSDTKGQ
+49 
-62 SKRQGNTVP
+62 
-71 SLNNCE
+71 
-77 DNSFNDHYSNLSGYN
+77 
-92 TNLTGAMTDM
+92 TN
-102 YSPGHEPYKILD
+102 
-114 RLQLRCY
+114 
-121 LPHEIEQISVLRI
+121 
-134 TETKTF
+134 
-140 DEIGHPISGG
+140 IGHPISGG

-158 LEIFDT
+158 LETFDT
-164 CETCHQQ
+164 CETCHQR
-171 GTYCPGHMG
+171 GTFCPGHMG

-216 GLPARLLLAQLRA
+216 GLPAKLLLAQLRA
-229 VDLGL
+229 LDLGL

-250 SESNPGILHSDTPTL
+250 AESGPGILHGDAPVL
-265 SDEIK
+265 SDEIN
-270 ACQGLDDFLDKFN
+270 ACQELDNFLDKFS
-283 EQIDSGVDKNQFF
+283 EQIGSGVDKNQSF

-312 CREQLFKRRRHCRLC
+312 CREQLFKRRRRCRLC

-346 GGTNLMKKF
+346 GGTNLLKKF
-355 KQASRPAPLE
+355 KQTSRFAPLE
-365 NIGNIESQEV
+365 NIGNIEGQEV
-375 DADEDMKVEEDEKK
+375 DADEDMKTEEDEKK
-389 FSNREI
+389 FNDKKT

-401 ISSEQILREQMQSVI
+401 NSSEQILREQMQS
-416 NGNCDKLA
+416 D
-424 WRGAEVREHF
+424 
-434 RMLWQNDGPLLRKMF
+434 
-449 PVFDSKDDRHCP
+449 DSHCP
-461 LDVLFCE
+461 LDVLFYE
-468 AILVPPTKYR
+468 AVLVPPTKYR

-484 GDKFENPQSVNLRKL
+484 GDKFENPQTVNLRKL

-509 RLTLS
+509 RLALS
-514 GNNEKALLNLVS
+514 GNNEKALLKLLS
-526 ENVIGQTMQ
+526 ENVVGQTMQ
-535 AKMHTAY
+535 AKMHNAY

-557 DKWTDVRIQIP
+557 DKWTDVRVQIP
-568 GIKQILEKKQGLFRM
+568 GIKQILEKKQNHIRNIGLKF
-583 NMMGKRVNFAC
+583 
-594 RSVITPD
+594 
-601 PYLDIDEIGIPEL
+601 
-614 FAKKLTVTETAN
+614 TETAN
-626 AMNLVR
+626 AMNLAK
-632 LRKMIKNGPN
+632 LRKLIKNGPD

-652 PGRYT
+652 PGQYT

-680 SRLGYPF
+680 SQLGYPL
-687 QVLRHLDKGDLML
+687 QVLRHLDKGDLIL

-714 HRVRV
+714 HRTRV
-719 LKNQRALRMNYAPCK
+719 LKSQRALRMNYAPCK

-772 KDGTPLL
+772 KDGTLLL

-808 LSAFAETTERLVIP
+808 LSAFAETTQRLIIP
-822 HPAMLKPQILWSGK
+822 PPAMLKPQILWSGK
-836 QIITTVLKN
+836 QIISTVLRN
-845 CIPQNKPLLNIRSR
+845 CIPLNKPLLNIRSK
-859 AKTPLSCWKVEDYP
+859 AKTPLSCWKVEDHP
-873 APKFS
+873 APKFD

-910 CCWDLYGHRF
+910 CCWDLYGHRY

-956 QRKKE
+956 QRRKE
-961 IKALRKCGDAVV
+961 IKALRKCGDVV
-973 KECFHLDE
+973 VRECFHLDE
-981 NANKSEIK
+981 NADKSEIK
-989 HVMASVYCNPKGEQ
+989 HVMASAYCNPK
-1003 NHIQQLDYKMKE
+1003 
-1015 TLNRFNERINSV
+1015 
-1027 CVPAGLIKLFPQNAL
+1027 AGLVKLFPQNAL

-1072 RPPMTSA
+1072 RPPMTIA

-1107 SPQELF
+1107 NPQELF

-1148 AHYDSTVRDH
+1148 AQYDSTVRDH

-1184 FDFLADNI
+1184 FDFLADNM
-1192 QVLRSRVLPV
+1192 QVLRSHILPI
-1202 DYNDNDWDLKKCE
+1202 DYDENDWDLKKCE

-1220 IKKWRRKYGIW
+1220 IKKWRRKYGVK
-1231 NKKIYTS
+1231 NNGKIYTS
-1238 GYVEFSKEHRGAAK
+1238 GYVEFSKEYRGTPR
-1252 EKIQKTWFKLTDEE
+1252 EKIQKMWFELTDEE
-1266 RHEYHNK
+1266 RYEYHSK
-1273 AAKACP
+1273 AGKACP

-1306 ISMKSAT
+1306 IHLKSNT
-1313 DTDISLDT
+1313 
-1321 FRKFLYWKGIR
+1321 GMR

-1405 RIEAIKREL
+1405 RVEAIKREL
-1414 SRIYLKELIKKF
+1414 GRIYLKELIKKF
-1426 TISERINLH
+1426 TIDERVNLH
-1435 EKESWRCYD
+1435 EKWVLDFFYHLILMSLD
-1444 LYIELLRAKER
+1444 LY
-1455 IECIRH
+1455 
-1461 ISRRRILAEVEC
+1461 S
-1473 RFVKAVGKRISDRCR
+1473 
-1488 EMTDY
+1488 
-1493 QALQHKKL
+1493 
-1501 KLSNLSVGIGSEEQI
+1501 
-1516 PKPKKQD
+1516 P
-1523 DGMSSDEEVSRE
+1523 
-1535 IDLDADGN
+1535 DLHFF
-1543 RILKRHLDDAT
+1543 L
-1554 EYEGEEDEQQ
+1554 
-1564 VILSRLKVED
+1564 
-1574 TFMEI
+1574 TFM
-1579 STESEEEDA
+1579 
-1588 EAAIDRDE
+1588 
-1596 HINDSSGV
+1596 
-1604 TQLRSQEA
+1604 
-1612 ETSRIQN
+1612 
-1619 VISSSP
+1619 
-1625 LVKDYKFDVKSN
+1625 F
-1637 RWCTITFQLSLST
+1637 
-1650 KTKLDVGALVEREL
+1650 
-1664 ENFIVCETPGIEK
+1664 
-1677 CIVRCENRDDDQYQ
+1677 
-1691 VLATQGINVQ
+1691 VLASF
-1701 ALMKHSDVLDV
+1701 K
-1712 NTLYSNDLNMICS
+1712 
-1725 NYGIE
+1725 
-1730 ACGRALVKEIIR
+1730 
-1742 VFTPYG
+1742 P
-1748 IDVNWRHLTLAA
+1748 
-1760 DYMTFTGRIQP
+1760 
-1771 FSRGAMSLSTS
+1771 
-1782 PLQRMTFETTIAFM
+1782 
-1796 RDALINGDNDHLMS
+1796 
-1810 PSSRLVIGGLL
+1810 
-1821 RAGTATFP
+1821 
-1829 SLSAL
+1829 